1 MWNVSKISESFQPCT
16 RSSRLSTTLQWCTEV
31 FQTKFYLLRFVHH
44 FCISVYSVLQEQFQH
59 FLWQSTLWRIPPPP
73 YSYSH
78 REQSLVVSGHCS
90 LSEWPVLLP
99 LRPPCGPLH
108 TGTVILGMTCD
119 SRPLKQTWVTS
130 ARKLRKNSISHWFLP
145 SHTDTH
151 NSSPRRLLQLP
162 SWDSYSVS
170 QCRKSV
176 SESPV
181 RVADV
186 QCLLIDSQC
195 ALSGRITL
203 PIVRH
208 SSIFIYNHS
217 VSHQYGL
224 QIFNAFRTV
233 YAFSRPSVAE
243 IPCQL

>member
-1 MWNVSKISESFQPCT
+1 MEAFNHALDLVDCPLHCSDAQRYSKQSSTFCDLFIISIFLYIQNC
-16 RSSRLSTTLQWCTEV
+16 RNSSSTSSDSQHTGGSLRPPTPTLTEN
-31 FQTKFYLLRFVHH
+31 
-44 FCISVYSVLQEQFQH
+44 S
-59 FLWQSTLWRIPPPP
+59 LWW
-73 YSYSH
+73 
-78 REQSLVVSGHCS
+78 LVVIAHCQS
-90 LSEWPVLLP
+90 DLCFLP

-108 TGTVILGMTCD
+108 TLILGMTCD

-224 QIFNAFRTV
+224 QIFNAFGTV